1 VPCWHGTHSRLGRLG
16 RLAPL
21 DVERL
26 GEERAGALVASVVVV
41 TRPGGRD
48 RSADPATSRSE

>member
-1 VPCWHGTHSRLGRLG
+1 VPCWHGTHSRLGRL
-16 RLAPL
+16 API

>member
-1 VPCWHGTHSRLGRLG
+1 VPCWHGTHSRLGRLA
-16 RLAPL
+16 LF